1 MIPLWENPEF
11 IRNCR
16 AQLRPRRLVLVA
28 SIVGALSLVVGYSM
42 YQTNSNGWGR
52 SFLVTTLY
60 AQILTL
66 FLGGGVACSR
76 AISQERE
83 QNTFDFQRVTQLTS
97 LELALG
103 KLFGAPAISYFATFC
118 MFPAALVGD
127 AAAGIPIGRL
137 VIAYLIL
144 FTGAIAVHCATL
156 LYSMCSAK
164 SSGGFASIVGT
175 GLVLIFLLGAMMP
188 QSGRLFLDLGPL
200 GPRAAVDFAL
210 DGTWDVEGGAPAGSA
225 RLLSKTAWTDV
236 FFGVPV
242 HHVPVLLVLYLTF
255 AAWCLLPLARNLK
268 RDPALMEL
276 FSPAQGVGLIAYLN
290 VILVG
295 FYLLHRPAPDV
306 ISPTAYSAASFE
318 QSLSTTFSF
327 FLVVNLTLLY
337 CLGLVLLRNREQ
349 SRRRAHQRGAGGF
362 EWQDTAW
369 PAAYILA
376 GAACAAVLFLARF
389 VWSGVLRNDLD
400 TRFAAFVCVLLLA
413 TMLRDL
419 CFLQWINLR
428 RSKRPLMTG
437 IVLLWVF
444 YFCGGILLAMA
455 RFSRQVHTAFMAI
468 VSPWGLATAGTS
480 ELTQWSL
487 LPGPWIVGLAIQIA
501 LVVFFAAQ
509 YYKSMEELRPGAIP
523 APASTGAAGD

>member
-42 YQTNSNGWGR
+42 YQTNNNGWGKTY
-52 SFLVTTLY
+52 LVAALS

-66 FLGGGVACSR
+66 FIGGGVACSR

-83 QNTFDFQRVTQLTS
+83 QNTFDYQRVTQLTS

-127 AAAGIPIGRL
+127 AAAEIPIGRL
-137 VIAYLIL
+137 IIAYLIL
-144 FTGAIAVHCATL
+144 FVGAIAIHSATL
-156 LYSMCSAK
+156 LFSMATTRTPGGTSA
-164 SSGGFASIVGT
+164 AATIVV
-175 GLVLIFLLGAMMP
+175 VLFLLMTSSMP
-188 QSGRLFLDLGPL
+188 QTSRMFLDLGQL

-210 DGTWDVEGGAPAGSA
+210 SGTWDVDATAPAGSA
-225 RLLSKTAWTDV
+225 HLLSQTAWTDV
-236 FFGVPV
+236 FFGVPL
-242 HHVPVLLVLYLTF
+242 HHVLVLLVLYATF

-276 FSPAQGVGLIAYLN
+276 YTPAQSVGLLTYIN

-295 FYLLHRPAPDV
+295 FYIPNGPVPVSSRP
-306 ISPTAYSAASFE
+306 YGE
-318 QSLSTTFSF
+318 QATFSF
-327 FLVVNLTLLY
+327 FLVVNLILLY

-349 SRRRAHQRGAGGF
+349 SRRRAHQRGVGGF

-376 GAACAAVLFLARF
+376 GAGCAVLLFLARF
-389 VWSGVLRNDLD
+389 VWSGVLTNDLD
-400 TRFAAFVCVLLLA
+400 TRFAAFVCLLLMA

-428 RSKRPLMTG
+428 RSKRPLMMG

-455 RFSRQVHTAFMAI
+455 RFSKPMHTAFMAI
-468 VSPWGLATAGTS
+468 VSPWGLATVGAA
-480 ELTQWSL
+480 ERTQWSL
-487 LPGPWIVGLAIQIA
+487 FPGPWIVGLAIQIA

-509 YYKSMEELRPGAIP
+509 YYKSMEELRPGTMP